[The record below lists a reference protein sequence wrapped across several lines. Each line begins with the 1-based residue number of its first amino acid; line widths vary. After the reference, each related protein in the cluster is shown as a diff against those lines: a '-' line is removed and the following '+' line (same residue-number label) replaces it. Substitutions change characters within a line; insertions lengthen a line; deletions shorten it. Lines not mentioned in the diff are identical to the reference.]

1 MEAVMTTN
9 VWRINWRNSKTGDII
24 ETCGV
29 DYPSWDHADAA
40 LSTLLG
46 FRHTLTATIDRY
58 VVEVEY
64 PDTRWTPETA
74 RQQKG
79 GTFGT

>member
-1 MEAVMTTN
+1 MKIKGVN
-9 VWRINWRNSKTGDII
+9 YIIPDNNPRNEQNREVYNSHSKTGDII

-46 FRHTLTATIDRY
+46 FRRTLTATIDRY
-58 VVEVEY
+58 VVEVFNGKES
-64 PDTRWTPETA
+64 
-74 RQQKG
+74 K
-79 GTFGT
+79 